1 MQIED
6 RKKADFYKWTKIW
19 GLLSFVP
26 VVLTAGPLAGY
37 FLGAYLEKKI
47 GHAPYL
53 SLVFLAFGFFTS
65 IREIIKILKLVQKTD
80 AKLNKPKNPHDRD
93 ASRTT

>member
-26 VVLTAGPLAGY
+26 VVLAAGPLAGY
-37 FLGAYLEKKI
+37 FMGDYLEKKI
-47 GHAPYL
+47 GYAPYL
-53 SLVFLAFGFFTS
+53 SLICLALGFFTS

-80 AKLNKPKNPHDRD
+80 EKPKMPEDPHD
-93 ASRTT
+93 

>member
-1 MQIED
+1 MHTED

-26 VVLTAGPLAGY
+26 VVLAAGPLAGY
-37 FLGAYLEKKI
+37 FLGDYLEKKI
-47 GHAPYL
+47 GYAPYL
-53 SLVFLAFGFFTS
+53 SLIFMAFGFFTS

-80 AKLNKPKNPHDRD
+80 AKSNKPENHHD
-93 ASRTT
+93 